1 MTWPTILN
9 ASSVQRAWNDAV
21 YSSNGLVV
29 NCYADNDYVSYG
41 TLQKVLNHRRKGKAS
56 KAKPLK
62 LNLGAVSYRVRVW
75 PKEPINWRKVHE
87 IQNRP

>member
-1 MTWPTILN
+1 M
-9 ASSVQRAWNDAV
+9 WNDAV
-21 YSSNGLVV
+21 YSSAGLVV
-29 NCYADNDYVSYG
+29 NCYVDNGRASYG
-41 TLQKVLNHRRKGKAS
+41 TLQKVLSHRRKGKAS

-75 PKEPINWRKVHE
+75 PKQTINWRKVHE